1 MINYY
6 RIQLGFGEG
15 GSQGSYDRNIKKQ
28 NLFDAAIGFFK
39 CKTDFGL
46 FDFYLVT
53 GGEKWF
59 LIFN

>member
-53 GGEKWF
+53 GGEK
-59 LIFN
+59 